1 MANGG
6 VDVLQ
11 IDEAYEFRAPRFF
24 DFVNE
29 ESEEDIKR
37 AELWFETTRSYA
49 PSRTPLF
56 LPYFAYKRELL
67 AKLFRRLFFSLFQ
80 YQVEVSTKVTQTGA
94 LNEAE
99 NTTRWKI
106 YLLTP

>member
-49 PSRTPLF
+49 PSP
-56 LPYFAYKRELL
+56 
-67 AKLFRRLFFSLFQ
+67 KLFRRLFFSLFQ